1 MAYLVGATTVID
13 ASGNVPWARITGAPS
28 GGVGNIVT
36 VNTSNGTPG
45 VGVGFYDIQYAGS
58 PLARRPSFNTPVP
71 QSPTNCVV
79 NCYVES
85 ISGSGTSGTVT
96 VASARKTFNCNCNCN
111 CRC

>member
-13 ASGNVPWARITGAPS
+13 ASGNVPWARITGSPS
-28 GGVGNIVT
+28 IGVGNIVT
-36 VNTSNGTPG
+36 VNTSNDTPATG
-45 VGVGFYDIQYAGS
+45 VNVLSGSIQS
-58 PLARRPSFNTPVP
+58 S
-71 QSPTNCVV
+71 NCAA

-96 VASARKTFNCNCNCN
+96 VASARKYFNCNCNCD

>member
-28 GGVGNIVT
+28 SGVGNIVT
-36 VNTSNGTPG
+36 VNTSNGTPAS
-45 VGVGFYDIQYAGS
+45 GVGFYETSFGGASIAKKPSLTGS
-58 PLARRPSFNTPVP
+58 VGAPS
-71 QSPTNCVV
+71 NCVA

-96 VASARKTFNCNCNCN
+96 VASARKAFNCNCNCQ

>member
-28 GGVGNIVT
+28 SGVGNIVT
-36 VNTSNGTPG
+36 VNTSNGTPSGG
-45 VGVGFYDIQYAGS
+45 VSILSGS
-58 PLARRPSFNTPVP
+58 V
-71 QSPTNCVV
+71 QSANCTA

-96 VASARKTFNCNCNCN
+96 VASARKSFNCNCNCQ

>member
-13 ASGNVPWARITGAPS
+13 SSGNVPWARITGAPAA

-36 VNTSNGTPG
+36 VNTSNGTPSSG
-45 VGVGFYDIQYAGS
+45 QRASMAGTF
-58 PLARRPSFNTPVP
+58 P
-71 QSPTNCVV
+71 NCNCTA

-96 VASARKTFNCNCNCN
+96 VASARKSFNCNCNCQ

>member
-28 GGVGNIVT
+28 SGVGNIVT
-36 VNTSNGTPG
+36 VNTSNDTPASG
-45 VGVGFYDIQYAGS
+45 QKATMIGIF
-58 PLARRPSFNTPVP
+58 PNC
-71 QSPTNCVV
+71 NCVS

-96 VASARKTFNCNCNCN
+96 VASARKYFNCNCNCD

>member
-28 GGVGNIVT
+28 SGVGNIVT
-36 VNTSNGTPG
+36 VNTSNGTPAS
-45 VGVGFYDIQYAGS
+45 GVGFYNTGFSGS
-58 PLARRPSFNTPVP
+58 PTAFKPSLTGSVG
-71 QSPTNCVV
+71 SASNCVA

-96 VASARKTFNCNCNCN
+96 VASARKQFNCNCNCA

>member
-13 ASGNVPWARITGAPS
+13 SSGNVPWARITGSPS
-28 GGVGNIVT
+28 IGVGNIVT
-36 VNTSNGTPG
+36 VNTSNDTPSG
-45 VGVGFYDIQYAGS
+45 G
-58 PLARRPSFNTPVP
+58 PSFLSGNA
-71 QSPTNCVV
+71 SGANCSV

-96 VASARKTFNCNCNCN
+96 VASARKSFNCNCNCQ

>member
-28 GGVGNIVT
+28 SGVGNIVT
-36 VNTSNGTPG
+36 VNTSNGTPASG
-45 VGVGFYDIQYAGS
+45 VNVLSGS
-58 PLARRPSFNTPVP
+58 A
-71 QSPTNCVV
+71 QSSNCTA

-96 VASARKTFNCNCNCN
+96 VASARKSFNCNCNCQ